1 MRLEVGA
8 RVRVCVC
15 GGGGGWGGVGT
26 GIQDLRS
33 HEIIYQKRFVSK
45 IYLCTCSN
53 IKLFVSWDN
62 AESPYK
68 SRLSER

>member
-1 MRLEVGA
+1 MGGA
-8 RVRVCVC
+8 
-15 GGGGGWGGVGT
+15 GGGGGGGRYRNT
-26 GIQDLRS
+26 GPQVHGRYNEWK

-68 SRLSER
+68 SRLSEGG

>member
-1 MRLEVGA
+1 MR
-8 RVRVCVC
+8 
-15 GGGGGWGGVGT
+15 GGGEGGGVGT
-26 GIQDLRS
+26 GIQDPKFMEGIMSGSLRS

-68 SRLSER
+68 SILSEGG

>member
-1 MRLEVGA
+1 MRVGE
-8 RVRVCVC
+8 
-15 GGGGGWGGVGT
+15 GGWVGT
-26 GIQDLRS
+26 GIQDPKFMEGIMSGSLRS

-53 IKLFVSWDN
+53 ILLCVSGDN

-68 SRLSER
+68 SRLSDGG